1 MTQEDYWVKAVE
13 RFKEFLPADGPKERK
28 VPLSPADEKFLVEPS
43 DAEMKE
49 AEHLPYPNL
58 LGVCQYPSSFSRLEM
73 RYSMSVLSRHRTKWS
88 VNHFKILLKA
98 LEYGF
103 TTRKMGLR
111 YNANL
116 PTDEMNVL
124 LGYADSGLSV
134 PRSQGCSNFS
144 YL

>member
-1 MTQEDYWVKAVE
+1 M
-13 RFKEFLPADGPKERK
+13 
-28 VPLSPADEKFLVEPS
+28 EPS

-88 VNHFKILLKA
+88 VKHFKILVKA
-98 LEYGF
+98 LKYGF

-111 YNANL
+111 YDANL
-116 PTDEMNVL
+116 PTKEMNVL
-124 LGYADSGLSV
+124 LGYADSGFSV
-134 PRSQGCSNFS
+134 GDDEWCSNFTH
-144 YL
+144 L